1 MVVSSGLGAR
11 AISGSTAYSAAK
23 SFSSFIAEAL
33 NTEFEGQIDI
43 MSYQAGEVT
52 TKMLNR
58 FTTDYR
64 TISAKRAADTSLRD
78 LGYQ

>member
-11 AISGSTAYSAAK
+11 PISGSTAYSAAK

-43 MSYQAGEVT
+43 MSY
-52 TKMLNR
+52 
-58 FTTDYR
+58 
-64 TISAKRAADTSLRD
+64 
-78 LGYQ
+78 